1 MALYTY
7 PSNKLEYL
15 VKVLSK
21 LFDYEKKDIFAPT
34 QLIVGSRGMQHW
46 LSMQLAECRS
56 IAMNL
61 NYDMVNGYILDIC
74 YKLTGKQDYKKS
86 YSKDILTWR
95 IYKLIDEIDS
105 EKLGKYCLG
114 SNLKRYQLSAK
125 IAEVFSK
132 YISYRTDW
140 LELWEKGQTITS
152 DLQDDEDW
160 QMQLWQSLV
169 KEIPDTPYNVQKE
182 AVKKLSANTLKK
194 HDIPSNIYIFGVNT
208 ISPKNLSFLYQLA
221 NFIDIHILY
230 INPCSEYW
238 YDLKKTKISTWLN
251 QDDYELQP
259 LLANLGQQG
268 KEFFNELLNNEKK
281 QEFSVFDNSQLD
293 FAKLEHHGQS
303 QLVSVQRNLLE
314 LNCENYSEGK
324 DNTISVNSCH
334 SPLREVQVL
343 HDRLLDMIKADSA
356 IKPRDILVMCPN
368 IEDYAP
374 YIDSVF
380 SRYGDDKKLPC
391 SIADRTLLDS
401 EALAASFIDLLQ
413 LPESNFEVNKILDY
427 LEVPAIQQK
436 FKISNED
443 LEAIRYWLKEACIH
457 HSNDGKTFSWSWGL
471 RRLILGFSFSDSGE
485 IINDSLLTVPIIEGS
500 EISKLGGLYEL
511 LELLAEYS
519 EQLQESRTFDEW
531 HSFLLE
537 MFTSVFE
544 ITNDEEYI
552 AKKIKDLIAKTVET
566 TKTIISDEKI
576 DLYTIRYCLISQ
588 LSEPIIN
595 NHFLNGKVTFCSM
608 TPMRNVP
615 FKVVAMLGLNNG
627 SFPRRDIAISFDLMA
642 KLGRRVGDR
651 TKRDDDRYLFL
662 ESILSARQNLYLSY
676 IGKSVKTNVDQEASL
691 ILKEFISYLGD
702 NYNWKKDNVKEYPL
716 HAFSPE
722 CYSDKYRS
730 YDEAWLRLIEKQP
743 QAFYENTGKANVNFP
758 EHLTISKLVNIF
770 DNPLRAYANYGL
782 ELKLE
787 DNFEELEDS
796 EPFDID
802 GLEEHSLKQQLFESI
817 SQGQNTD
824 IIQKLNKLSGKLPES
839 VLTDDELNTQVQN
852 MQILVESANIS
863 NYEKRYFEAKLESC
877 ELSTNCYVKEN
888 QIMFITTSNN
898 FGVKH
903 RFEAY
908 LRALLVAYVE
918 QQDIRAIY
926 HFLKDDKPSEF
937 VLEKIEYSTAKE
949 LLEHYVNQAKE
960 LITKPKLVH
969 LALAEALFVD
979 GEAYGKKYK
988 KSDKQKQ
995 VAWDNAISD
1004 ENNYKALDQDKYFKL
1019 FYSEFPSMSDFEGEE
1034 TYKGFFEV
1042 LNTYEK

>member
-15 VKVLSK
+15 VQVLSK

-74 YKLTGKQDYKKS
+74 YKLTDKKEHKKS
-86 YSKDILTWR
+86 YSKEVLTWR
-95 IYKLIDEIDS
+95 VYKLIDEIRS
-105 EKLGKYCLG
+105 EKLEKYCLG
-114 SNLKRYQLSAK
+114 SNLKKYQLSAK

-140 LELWEKGQTITS
+140 LELWEKGQIIAS

-160 QMQLWQSLV
+160 QMQLWQGLV
-169 KEIPDTPYNVQKE
+169 KEISDTPYSVQKE
-182 AVKKLSANTLKK
+182 AVGKLSVKTLKE
-194 HDIPSNIYIFGVNT
+194 HGIPSNIYIFGVNT
-208 ISPKNLSFLYQLA
+208 ISSKNLSFLYQLA

-293 FAKLEHHGQS
+293 FAKLEHHAQS
-303 QLVSVQRNLLE
+303 QLVSIQRNLLE

-343 HDRLLDMIKADSA
+343 HDKLLDMIKADSA

-443 LEAIRYWLKEACIH
+443 LETIRYWLKEACIH
-457 HSNDGKTFSWSWGL
+457 HSNNGKTFSWSWGL
-471 RRLILGFSFSDSGE
+471 RRLILGFSFSDGGE

-500 EISKLGGLYEL
+500 EVTKLGGLYEL

-519 EQLQESRTFDEW
+519 EQLQELRTFDEW
-531 HSFLLE
+531 HSYLLG

-544 ITNDEEYI
+544 ITSDEEYT

-566 TKTIISDEKI
+566 AKAIISDEKI

-627 SFPRRDIAISFDLMA
+627 NFPRRDTAISFDLMA

-702 NYNWKKDNVKEYPL
+702 NYGWDRNDIKEYPL
-716 HAFSPE
+716 HAFSPK
-722 CYSDKYRS
+722 CYSDEYRS

-743 QAFYENTGKANVNFP
+743 QAFYENTRKADVNLP

-782 ELKLE
+782 ELRLE

-802 GLEEHSLKQQLFESI
+802 HLEKHSLKQQLFENI
-817 SQGQNTD
+817 SQGQDTS
-824 IIQKLNKLSGKLPES
+824 ITQKLNKLSGKLPES

-852 MQILVESANIS
+852 MQVLVESANIS
-863 NYEKRYFEAKLESC
+863 DYEKRYFEAKLESC

-908 LRALLVAYVE
+908 LTALLVAYVE
-918 QQDIRAIY
+918 QQDIKATY

-937 VLEKIEYSTAKE
+937 VLEKIEYSIAKE

-969 LALAEALFVD
+969 LALAEVLLAD
-979 GEAYGKKYK
+979 GEAYSKKYK

-1019 FYSEFPSMSDFEGEE
+1019 FYSAFPSMNDFEGEE
-1034 TYKGFFEV
+1034 IYKGFFEV
-1042 LNTYEK
+1042 LNAYEK